1 MRNNDAKKI
10 INYAGLIG
18 MGIIALV
25 LGFLFGFRV
34 FQPTAS
40 AKMMKSLP
48 KYGWTV
54 REDLGVGQV
63 PNGPIAHRFI
73 MWHSAGWRIT
83 VYCLDQTLRP
93 PAVGTICN
101 MIDKDTF
108 WCGDEVQP
116 LRKYEIR
123 QTPPP
128 PPTRTPTA
136 TSTTTYT
143 PTATSTNTPTATQTL
158 TATWTPEPT
167 VTFTPPVATPTPRP
181 KMGGEG
187 NFKPGDILRGIIGL
201 SLVAL
206 GGILVII
213 ERSRRSVR
221 HKK

>member
-1 MRNNDAKKI
+1 MDGPRRSWCW
-10 INYAGLIG
+10 AGS
-18 MGIIALV
+18 
-25 LGFLFGFRV
+25 
-34 FQPTAS
+34 QWP
-40 AKMMKSLP
+40 
-48 KYGWTV
+48 YC
-54 REDLGVGQV
+54 
-63 PNGPIAHRFI
+63 HRFI
-73 MWHSAGWRIT
+73 MWHSAGGASPFMPGS
-83 VYCLDQTLRP
+83 DLRP

-167 VTFTPPVATPTPRP
+167 ATFTPPVATPTPRP

-187 NFKPGDILRGIIGL
+187 NLKPGDILRGIIGL

-213 ERSRRSVR
+213 ERSEGQ
-221 HKK
+221 